1 MVPNPIVAQFEL
13 KKKMNNGPIGFKETG
28 GVRVSGDKVS
38 SDEGCRATERKAQSL
53 SKPSPL
59 IAKVGCN
66 IKGPSGLGQS
76 IGGKKIDDKKVSLR
90 REEDSSAVG
99 KGKATSIV
107 PKVQSNSSMKKE
119 VKFGS
124 KKLWPTL
131 FPLSS
136 DR

>member
-28 GVRVSGDKVS
+28 GVRVSGDEVS

-76 IGGKKIDDKKVSLR
+76 IGGKKPDDKKVSL
-90 REEDSSAVG
+90 
-99 KGKATSIV
+99 
-107 PKVQSNSSMKKE
+107 
-119 VKFGS
+119 
-124 KKLWPTL
+124 
-131 FPLSS
+131 
-136 DR
+136 